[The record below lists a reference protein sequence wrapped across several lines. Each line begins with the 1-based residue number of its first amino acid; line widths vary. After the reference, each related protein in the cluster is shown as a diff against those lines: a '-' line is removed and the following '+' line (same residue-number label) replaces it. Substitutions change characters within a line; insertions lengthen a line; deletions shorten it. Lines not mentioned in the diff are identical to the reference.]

1 MCAFERSEKGMEFIM
16 KEIDENTSKYGE
28 FITSY
33 FAWLPLTKQKD
44 RAEELE
50 KISKNGEKMRE
61 NEK

>member
-1 MCAFERSEKGMEFIM
+1 M

-50 KISKNGEKMRE
+50 KISKNSKKMR
-61 NEK
+61 NNKKKQ

>member
-1 MCAFERSEKGMEFIM
+1 M

-44 RAEELE
+44 RAEKLE
-50 KISKNGEKMRE
+50 KISKNSKKMRN
-61 NEK
+61 NEKK

>member
-1 MCAFERSEKGMEFIM
+1 M

-44 RAEELE
+44 RADELE
-50 KISKNGEKMRE
+50 KISKNSKKMR
-61 NEK
+61 NNKKK

>member
-1 MCAFERSEKGMEFIM
+1 M

-50 KISKNGEKMRE
+50 KISKKQQK